1 MNDMIMQTVLWLT
14 AGGLLVM
21 LMMRRRKRKHS
32 GRCVSMRGNDPVSE
46 AGRPLPSRRDGTGLQ
61 R

>member
-21 LMMRRRKRKHS
+21 LMMRRRKRK
-32 GRCVSMRGNDPVSE
+32 V
-46 AGRPLPSRRDGTGLQ
+46 Q

>member
-14 AGGLLVM
+14 AGLLLVG
-21 LMMRRRKRKHS
+21 LMMRRRKRK
-32 GRCVSMRGNDPVSE
+32 
-46 AGRPLPSRRDGTGLQ
+46 AQ

>member
-1 MNDMIMQTVLWLT
+1 MNDMVMQTVLWLT

-21 LMMRRRKRKHS
+21 LMMRRRKRK
-32 GRCVSMRGNDPVSE
+32 
-46 AGRPLPSRRDGTGLQ
+46 AQ

>member
-21 LMMRRRKRKHS
+21 LMMRRRKRK
-32 GRCVSMRGNDPVSE
+32 
-46 AGRPLPSRRDGTGLQ
+46 TQ

>member
-21 LMMRRRKRKHS
+21 LMMRRRKRK
-32 GRCVSMRGNDPVSE
+32 
-46 AGRPLPSRRDGTGLQ
+46 AQ

>member
-21 LMMRRRKRKHS
+21 LMMIVVGWIR
-32 GRCVSMRGNDPVSE
+32 
-46 AGRPLPSRRDGTGLQ
+46 Q